1 MELPHMNKLASEDF
15 ARLVER
21 VSQHRDRESFTT
33 LFDYFGPR
41 INAYL
46 QRLGLEASQ
55 AEELVQEVMIVLWHK
70 AHLFDP
76 AKSSLA
82 TWLFRI
88 ARNRRI
94 DLVRRDR
101 SHLLDPHDP
110 IFQPSESEPVD
121 EGLDNRQRENRIR
134 KAIEGLPSEQVEMIR
149 YAFFLG
155 LTHSEISERTNLPL
169 GTVKSRIRLAFS
181 RLRRTLDADP
191 LVDTEY

>member
-1 MELPHMNKLASEDF
+1 MNKAASEEF
-15 ARLVER
+15 ARLVR
-21 VSQHRDRESFTT
+21 LVSASRDRDAFAA

-46 QRLGLEASQ
+46 RKLGLDPAQ

-94 DLVRRDR
+94 DLLRRDK

-110 IFQPSESEPVD
+110 IFLPTESEAAD
-121 EGLDNRQRENRIR
+121 DGMDARLRESRVR
-134 KAIEGLPSEQVEMIR
+134 KAVEDLPHEQVEMIR

-155 LTHSEISERTNLPL
+155 LTHNEISERLDLPL

-181 RLRRTLDADP
+181 RLRRALDADP
-191 LVDTEY
+191 HVDTD